1 VLQAFKIGV
10 HRGRDRKG
18 GHRFR
23 RPRPRGKFT
32 HPALRLK
39 KIQDGDPVGRRV
51 VVRARDRLDGII
63 SVAKVAAQNPSS
75 TVQSLAITKVQPGID
90 RTPIG
95 LAGMLEFGPRGGT
108 IQTLFP
114 NRPWHGEKPI
124 CPIKANIASCSWVR
138 KGDVVT
144 SAHKQYQLVRKAP

>member
-1 VLQAFKIGV
+1 VLQAFKIRV
-10 HRGRDRKG
+10 HGGDDRES

-23 RPRPRGKFT
+23 RPRPRGEFT

-51 VVRARDRLDGII
+51 VVRARDRLNGII
-63 SVAKVAAQNPSS
+63 SVAKVPAQNPSPA
-75 TVQSLAITKVQPGID
+75 VQTLPITKVQPGID
-90 RTPIG
+90 RAPIR

-108 IQTLFP
+108 VQTLFP

-124 CPIKANIASCSWVR
+124 CPIKSNIASCSLVY
-138 KGDVVT
+138 K
-144 SAHKQYQLVRKAP
+144 HKVMESKDMESQ